1 MKSYYTE
8 FLSNPSYKD
17 ASTAQKYCRETRM
30 NLLKDPITWSLHLS
44 SPVERETN
52 LVESKIL
59 LLAPL
64 LYKFPNEFGVV
75 NPVLRKQCRDAL
87 YAVLTT
93 TYAESVMNPIASE
106 QVVVFIEAMRRH
118 LHEDKREIALPLFTN
133 YHDVLVALDM
143 YPDDPD
149 LQRIKVN
156 LEQYIQSM
164 KLENDVREF
173 LQGMQR
179 EKESIVRQTF
189 QKAYWDRIAEDLEN
203 KDFTLFLLCLDEI
216 RDLLHHR
223 RPHLTPEQLQEVLD
237 PNFIQQQLEL
247 DPQLFDRTRIQHY
260 FDQIHHAFH
269 LPPLPSPLPSA
280 EVVISKYVCLRLQ
293 HLYDTLRC

>member
-1 MKSYYTE
+1 MKSYYTT

-17 ASTAQKYCRETRM
+17 VSAAQKFCRETRVA
-30 NLLKDPITWSLHLS
+30 LLKDPAPWTLRLS
-44 SPVERETN
+44 APVERDTT

-64 LYKFPNEFGVV
+64 LYRFPDEFGVV
-75 NPVLRKQCRDAL
+75 NPLLRKQCRDAL
-87 YAVLTT
+87 YGVLTT
-93 TYAESVMNPIASE
+93 TYSE
-106 QVVVFIEAMRRH
+106 TEQLTVFIEAMRRH

-133 YHDVLVALDM
+133 YHDVLVALEM
-143 YPDDPD
+143 CPDDPD

-164 KLENDVREF
+164 KLENDVQEF

-216 RDLLHHR
+216 RDLLHQR

-237 PNFIQQQLEL
+237 PDFIQQQLEL

-280 EVVISKYVCLRLQ
+280 KVMISKYVCLRLQ
-293 HLYDTLRC
+293 HLYDTIRC